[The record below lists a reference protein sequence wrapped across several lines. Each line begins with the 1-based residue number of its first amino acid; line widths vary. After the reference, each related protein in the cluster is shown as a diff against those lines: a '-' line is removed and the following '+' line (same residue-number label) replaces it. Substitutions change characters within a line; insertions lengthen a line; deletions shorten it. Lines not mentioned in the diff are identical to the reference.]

1 MNITFY
7 IEKFS
12 VWYEGLDEQGRE
24 GETKPVD
31 LSFLPAM
38 TRRRLGDLEKLALFT
53 AYKCFDNNTSN
64 INKNLQVVFASR
76 YGELSRSIDLMRE
89 YYELGE
95 VSPTK
100 FSMSVHNA
108 SVAIFSLLNKLTENY
123 TSIAAMEN
131 TFSAGLLEAVLLAQ
145 KADTLYICADENI
158 PVFLTEE
165 NKNPYSFS
173 MLIKN
178 TRKNNA
184 IGLSLEIVNENKKT
198 SEVNKDIFDFLN
210 FLHSEKN
217 EYYVGCFKLTKLD

>member
-12 VWYEGLDEQGRE
+12 VWHDGLDEQGRE
-24 GETKPVD
+24 GETKPIDV
-31 LSFLPAM
+31 SFLPAM
-38 TRRRLGDLEKLALFT
+38 TRRRLGDLEKLALST

-76 YGELSRSIDLMRE
+76 FGELSRSIDLMRE
-89 YYELGE
+89 YFKEGE

-108 SVAIFSLLNKLTENY
+108 PVAIFSLLNKLTENY

-145 KADTLYICADENI
+145 KAETLYICADENI
-158 PVFLTEE
+158 PIFLTEK
-165 NKNPYSFS
+165 NKNPYSIS
-173 MLIKN
+173 LLLGKD
-178 TRKNNA
+178 RKNNG
-184 IGLSLEIVNENKKT
+184 IGLRLEVVNKKNKI
-198 SEVNKDIFDFLN
+198 SNVEKDIVDFLN

-217 EYYVGCFKLTKLD
+217 EYHMGCLKLTKLD